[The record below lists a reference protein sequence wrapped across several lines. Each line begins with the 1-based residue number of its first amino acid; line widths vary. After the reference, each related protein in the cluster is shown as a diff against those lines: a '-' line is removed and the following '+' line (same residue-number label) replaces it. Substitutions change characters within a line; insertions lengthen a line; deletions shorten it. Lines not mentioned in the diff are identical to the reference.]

1 MTDDRTA
8 KLAQMVLELQGLRE
22 AKKEAMKAH
31 NEAINE
37 LGEQIAALA
46 RDIRSGQLRLAD
58 GPEVEVIGVR
68 ARG

>member
-1 MTDDRTA
+1 MYIW
-8 KLAQMVLELQGLRE
+8 
-22 AKKEAMKAH
+22 EAMKAH

-46 RDIRSGQLRLAD
+46 RDIRSGQLRLAG
-58 GPEVEVIGVR
+58 GPEVEIIGVK

>member
-8 KLAQMVLELQGLRE
+8 KLAQMVLELQGMRE
-22 AKKEAMKAH
+22 AKKESMKAH

-46 RDIRSGQLRLAD
+46 RDIRSGQLRIAD
-58 GPEVEVIGVR
+58 GPEVEIIGVR